1 MTSKLPA
8 VKGLPCVQNHLTWAD
23 ASLKPCHTR
32 SFLCQTPQPFS
43 LSSSLAVFFI
53 PSLFRISHM
62 FYNDVQIQ
70 QCEKS
75 ISLSLFWPLLGSW
88 VFLRLSVSPVGK
100 LDHLGM
106 WTLFRSF
113 FFLSCSFFPFFFSGQ
128 TVASQAPLI
137 KSNWLVGCVAWPVT
151 TFWCSARDMWR
162 DRPYL
167 LLRGWHMAPAQLL
180 YSFPFSSPSLP

>member
-32 SFLCQTPQPFS
+32 SFLCQPPQPFS
-43 LSSSLAVFFI
+43 LSSSLAIFFI
-53 PSLFRISHM
+53 PSLLVSPMR
-62 FYNDVQIQ
+62 
-70 QCEKS
+70 S
-75 ISLSLFWPLLGSW
+75 IIMCRSNKVRYLFLFLYSGLFWGHGTFCVYLSVNRAAGSIGNVDSFPQFFLVLSSLF
-88 VFLRLSVSPVGK
+88 
-100 LDHLGM
+100 
-106 WTLFRSF
+106 
-113 FFLSCSFFPFFFSGQ
+113 FFFSGQ

-167 LLRGWHMAPAQLL
+167 LLKGWHMAPAQLL
-180 YSFPFSSPSLP
+180 YSFPFSSSSLP

>member
-1 MTSKLPA
+1 MNQCPVHSWACVCVWDHVCVYVKKRVCQHAFVYMCAMTSKLPA

-70 QCEKS
+70 QGEKS

-88 VFLRLSVSPVGK
+88 VFLRLSVSPAGK

-113 FFLSCSFFPFFFSGQ
+113 FFLFFLPFF
-128 TVASQAPLI
+128 L
-137 KSNWLVGCVAWPVT
+137 LWP
-151 TFWCSARDMWR
+151 DGGI
-162 DRPYL
+162 P
-167 LLRGWHMAPAQLL
+167 
-180 YSFPFSSPSLP
+180 SSSH